1 VRLYPQSK
9 ATPSGRSLPRS
20 VRLLVGACASMLVVG
35 ASTLGLGLGAAG
47 VNAEPLPA
55 KSPKKILLQDPLSK
69 SSSAM
74 PGATFADGNGSGSF
88 VKGKYVLQNTGVKAG
103 SGYSP
108 TFDATGAQLSA
119 ASVAI
124 DMSFPTSA
132 PNQLAG
138 LNCRQGDTFDNR
150 YVFLIASNG
159 SWLIG
164 KSTSPPATNTPLK
177 RGTGKLRPNETV
189 HLRAEC
195 SGPEQP
201 GPSGKV
207 TLKFFINGKNVA
219 TVTDATSALPV
230 KLPGSIGMEVDRTT
244 TAAFSNITV
253 AQL

>member
-1 VRLYPQSK
+1 
-9 ATPSGRSLPRS
+9 
-20 VRLLVGACASMLVVG
+20 MLVVG

-69 SSSAM
+69 PSSAASNM
-74 PGATFADGNGSGSF
+74 IFTKPDGSSASF
-88 VKGKYVLQNTGVKAG
+88 VNGKYVVQLPATAKQFQNA
-103 SGYSP
+103 SP
-108 TFDATGAQLSA
+108 RIDATNAQMSKTSA
-119 ASVAI
+119 AI

-138 LNCRQGDTFDNR
+138 LNCRQGENTIDIR
-150 YVFLIASNG
+150 YSFLISDKG

-164 KSTSPPATNTPLK
+164 KATSPPATSTVLK
-177 RGTGKLRPNETV
+177 RGTGKLRPNETA

-195 SGPEQP
+195 SGPETP

-207 TLKFFINGKNVA
+207 TLKFFINGKNVG

-230 KLPGSIGMEVDRTT
+230 TANSTIGLEVQRPGT

>member
-1 VRLYPQSK
+1 
-9 ATPSGRSLPRS
+9 
-20 VRLLVGACASMLVVG
+20 MLVLG

-55 KSPKKILLQDPLSK
+55 KSPKKILLKDPLSK
-69 SSSAM
+69 PSSAM
-74 PGATFADGNGSGSF
+74 PDATFADGNGSGSF
-88 VKGKYVLQNTGVKAG
+88 VKGKYVLGSTGVKAA
-103 SGYSP
+103 SGYQP

-119 ASVAI
+119 TSVAI

-138 LNCRQGDTFDNR
+138 LNCREGDTLDTR
-150 YVFLIASNG
+150 YVFLISDKG
-159 SWLIG
+159 SWLMG
-164 KSTSPPATNTPLK
+164 KSVNPNNTVLK
-177 RGTGKLRPNETV
+177 RGTVKLRPNETV

-207 TLKFFINGKNVA
+207 TLKFFINGKTVA

-230 KLPGSIGMEVDRTT
+230 SLPASIGMEVDRTT